1 MAIHTCT
8 NALGAPRPAERI
20 LIVRLGAVGDV
31 VRTLPAA
38 SALRR
43 GYPEAHLAWLVEPPS
58 ASLLRGLPWLDEVRV
73 FPRPELRGALR
84 RGRLD
89 RAARAGWR
97 FLRDLRAADYDLVVD
112 FHSILKSGALA
123 RVSGAGR
130 RVTYA
135 PPFGREGGH
144 RFATEKAVL
153 APPRQSRFARNDAL
167 VRYLGIAEEPL
178 ARPLGIP
185 DDAVEAARKALGE
198 GPTPIAIHPGTSDAT
213 AHKRWTVEGY
223 AAVAR
228 ALAEQGVPSVVTA
241 GPARDDRAFADA
253 VIQASRGAARL
264 APPTPSLLDLAALFQ
279 ACRLY
284 LGGDTGP
291 LHVASLVGTPVVQL
305 LGPTNPVENQ
315 PFPGTP
321 WRRVRVQ
328 IGCNPCRRG
337 CAAATCMR
345 VIHPDAVLEAVRGLL
360 ATETASG

>member
-1 MAIHTCT
+1 M
-8 NALGAPRPAERI
+8 
-20 LIVRLGAVGDV
+20 

-43 GYPEAHLAWLVEPPS
+43 GHPDAHLAWLVEPPS
-58 ASLLRGLPWLDEVRV
+58 ASLLGGLPWLDEVRV

-84 RGRLD
+84 RGRLG
-89 RAARAGWR
+89 AGARVAWGFVR
-97 FLRDLRAADYDLVVD
+97 GLRAADYDLVVD
-112 FHSILKSGALA
+112 FHSILKSGVLA
-123 RVSGAGR
+123 WASGAER

-135 PPFGREGGH
+135 PPFGREHGH
-144 RFATEKAVL
+144 RFATEKAL
-153 APPRQSRFARNDAL
+153 LDPPRQSRFARNDAL
-167 VRYLGIAEEPL
+167 VRYLGIAEQPL
-178 ARPLGIP
+178 PRPLGIP
-185 DDAVEAARKALGE
+185 DEAVEAARQALGE
-198 GPTPIAIHPGTSDAT
+198 GPAPVAIHPGTSDAT

-228 ALAEQGVPSVVTA
+228 SLAADGIPSVVTA

-253 VIQASRGAARL
+253 VIEASVGAARL

-305 LGPTNPVENQ
+305 MGPTNPVENQ

-321 WRRVRVQ
+321 SRRVRVQ

-345 VIHPDAVLEAVRGLL
+345 VIPPDSVIEAIRGLL
-360 ATETASG
+360 ATETANG